1 MLIGMP
7 QYGVIL
13 TGSPDTPEPVIIDGK
28 HKSILAYAIDRQD
41 AAGHGPITEVMATMN
56 VRLNI
61 HHKLAITSEHEPIG
75 TPSRPSDGYGP
86 IVRAALVL
94 VILDT
99 GEIVGPDPAGSGS
112 RFTTRINAERTF
124 AQELLAHPET
134 TWQNVQAFMG
144 NRQGPKSFDESLAL
158 DAKRDLIRDM
168 VNTKKEH
175 SEAAGLEVA
184 RRSAA
189 LPMLW
194 RGK

>member
-1 MLIGMP
+1 MHCPTNFRAG
-7 QYGVIL
+7 G
-13 TGSPDTPEPVIIDGK
+13 
-28 HKSILAYAIDRQD
+28 KSILAYAIDQQD

-94 VILDT
+94 VIFDT

-124 AQELLAHPET
+124 CPG
-134 TWQNVQAFMG
+134 AFGSPG
-144 NRQGPKSFDESLAL
+144 NYL
-158 DAKRDLIRDM
+158 AKRSSLYGQ
-168 VNTKKEH
+168 
-175 SEAAGLEVA
+175 SA
-184 RRSAA
+184 RSQVI
-189 LPMLW
+189 
-194 RGK
+194 